1 MLNED
6 CLIKPSW
13 LIEQSRKLW
22 VLTLADYTADRS
34 RKENRRVMERKA
46 NVQESASVRGQKEK
60 AMQHGSDQ
68 QDTAFCGKGKGKKG
82 QKEMKGK
89 DSFKGIPSWKGK
101 GKGDGKNKG
110 GKQFQQQP
118 PQANFAQQAT
128 PSTSQAPD
136 KQEIAQAEES
146 WSYNHDTYWTDD
158 WPTWESYY
166 GFDGDHSQS
175 DWYGWSY
182 YASVKELTIAEDK
195 RSENFHDFPATDQN
209 SRYCF
214 SVFRLFRYLGHGL
227 VSFMSYIVRIFAR
240 VCDVLPRFE
249 QELN

>member
-60 AMQHGSDQ
+60 ATQHGSDQ

-128 PSTSQAPD
+128 PSTSQAPT
-136 KQEIAQAEES
+136 
-146 WSYNHDTYWTDD
+146 N
-158 WPTWESYY
+158 
-166 GFDGDHSQS
+166 
-175 DWYGWSY
+175 
-182 YASVKELTIAEDK
+182 K
-195 RSENFHDFPATDQN
+195 R
-209 SRYCF
+209 
-214 SVFRLFRYLGHGL
+214 
-227 VSFMSYIVRIFAR
+227 
-240 VCDVLPRFE
+240 LPRPKKAGVTIMTPTGQMTGQHGNPTMDLME
-249 QELN
+249 ITPKVTGTVGHTMLPLRN